1 MYSSGFYCLLE
12 AKATSF
18 KFLKFGP
25 TSCFIKEIYTDVR
38 QELLLSF
45 CYVAQDDSW

>member
-1 MYSSGFYCLLE
+1 MYSSAFYCLLE

-25 TSCFIKEIYTDVR
+25 ISCFIKEIYTDVR